1 MKLLIATTNFGK
13 QKEFISLL
21 QNLPVELEFPTGFGI
36 QLEVEETGSTYA
48 ENAALKAIA
57 FSKASGLLTLADD
70 TGLEVASL
78 DGRPGLHSA
87 RYSPTIGASD
97 ADRRSKLLSELHGK
111 PHPWNAR
118 FVCSVA
124 LAKPD
129 GMLEFFDGT
138 VDGEI
143 TTRERGEN
151 GFGYDRL
158 FLIPALNKTMAELN
172 MEEKNKYSH
181 RALAVLRA
189 IPRLKELI
197 ENNAAS

>member
-1 MKLLIATTNFGK
+1 
-13 QKEFISLL
+13 
-21 QNLPVELEFPTGFGI
+21 
-36 QLEVEETGSTYA
+36 
-48 ENAALKAIA
+48 
-57 FSKASGLLTLADD
+57 
-70 TGLEVASL
+70 
-78 DGRPGLHSA
+78 
-87 RYSPTIGASD
+87 
-97 ADRRSKLLSELHGK
+97 
-111 PHPWNAR
+111 
-118 FVCSVA
+118 
-124 LAKPD
+124 
-129 GMLEFFDGT
+129 MLEFFDGT